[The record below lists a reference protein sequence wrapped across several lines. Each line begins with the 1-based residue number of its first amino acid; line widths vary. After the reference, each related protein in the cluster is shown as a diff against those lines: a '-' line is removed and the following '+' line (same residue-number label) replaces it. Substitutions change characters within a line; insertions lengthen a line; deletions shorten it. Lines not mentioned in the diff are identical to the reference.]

1 MTVEFMHVSA
11 AQTITNTNTP
21 LTEKVLFVVKLA
33 KGTLVKCSQISSP
46 LFVPT
51 NAHKLF

>member
-1 MTVEFMHVSA
+1 MVVLLTLMFSA
-11 AQTITNTNTP
+11 AYVAKHYSLGHMAFP
-21 LTEKVLFVVKLA
+21 EYGTEN
-33 KGTLVKCSQISSP
+33 P